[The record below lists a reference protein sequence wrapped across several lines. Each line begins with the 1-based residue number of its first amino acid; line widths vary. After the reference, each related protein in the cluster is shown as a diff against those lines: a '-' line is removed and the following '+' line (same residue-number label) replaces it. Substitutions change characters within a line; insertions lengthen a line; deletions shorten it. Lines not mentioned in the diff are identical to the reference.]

1 MKVLRVPCLLMMSIT
16 VASSTAMPVQED
28 ESRPPLVV
36 IGETLID
43 STGARAKKGHAVVIE
58 GNRITQIGP
67 KGQVSVPDGA
77 QVIEVRGATVLPG
90 LVDAHTH
97 PAFYLPHPRDFEDD
111 SLCALR
117 GAAILKQALDGGIT
131 LVRDLGARHNVAIGL
146 KLAIQKGYLEG
157 PRFVVANQVMA
168 STGAHGGE
176 FELMLPEKVMVPS
189 DSPGEWRRNIRK
201 NFALG
206 ADFTKVTPPY
216 TAEEVGVAVETTHSL
231 GALISVHAGG
241 RKGGKPVAPGW
252 YADWDMMMVEWAVAA
267 GADIIEHLYP
277 MKNEAQV
284 IEMMKRQGTIIVPT
298 VSTSRRGARDSWDH
312 PSEDDNRFQLSGKH
326 YEDRF
331 RKMHQAGI
339 PMAVATDVEGQYQN
353 KIAGFYNAELK
364 QFMAWGYSAI
374 EVLQAATQVGAM
386 TAGLGDSVGTLEVG
400 KLADVI
406 VVPGNPLDDITV
418 VTRPILVI
426 KDGEILRDRRKSS
439 MARSVTTP

>member
-1 MKVLRVPCLLMMSIT
+1 MKSLRVPCLLMFFMT
-16 VASSTAMPVQED
+16 FASAATMPAQE
-28 ESRPPLVV
+28 ESRPPLVI
-36 IGETLID
+36 IGDTLID
-43 STGARAKKGHAVVIE
+43 STGAPSKKGQAVVIE

-67 KGQVSVPDGA
+67 RSQIRVPDGA
-77 QVIEVRGATVLPG
+77 QVIEVPGTTVLPG

-97 PAFYLPHPRDFEDD
+97 PAFYLPHPREFEDD

-117 GAAILKQALDGGIT
+117 GAAILKQALDSGIT

-206 ADFTKVTPPY
+206 ADFTKVTPPF
-216 TAEEVGVAVETTHSL
+216 TAEEVQVAVETTHSL

-241 RKGGKPVAPGW
+241 RKGGKPVTPGW

-284 IEMMKRQGTIIVPT
+284 IEMMKRQGTILVPT
-298 VSTSRRGARDSWDH
+298 VSTSRRGARESWDH

-364 QFMAWGYSAI
+364 QFMAWGYSAT
-374 EVLQAATQVGAM
+374 EVLRAATHVGAM
-386 TAGLGDSVGTLEVG
+386 TAGLADSVGTLEVG

-418 VTRPILVI
+418 VTRPIWVI
-426 KDGEILRDRRKSS
+426 KDGKILRDRRKSS
-439 MARSVTTP
+439 MAPSATTP

>member
-1 MKVLRVPCLLMMSIT
+1 MQSARVPCLLVVFIAL
-16 VASSTAMPVQED
+16 ASAAAMPAQD

-36 IGETLID
+36 IGERLID
-43 STGARAKKGHAVVIE
+43 STGAPSKPGYAVVIE
-58 GNRITQIGP
+58 GNRITQVGP
-67 KGQVSVPDGA
+67 KNQIRIPDGA
-77 QVIEVRGATVLPG
+77 QVIEVPGTTVLPG

-97 PAFYLPHPRDFEDD
+97 PAFFLPHPRDFEDD

-117 GAAILKQALDGGIT
+117 GTALLKQALDNGIT
-131 LVRDLGARHNVAIGL
+131 LVRDLGGRNNVAIGL
-146 KLAIQKGYLEG
+146 KLAIQKGYLEA
-157 PRFVVANQVMA
+157 PRLVVANQVMA

-206 ADFTKVTPPY
+206 ADFTKVTPPF
-216 TAEEVGVAVETTHSL
+216 TAEEVQVAVETTHSL

-241 RKGGKPVAPGW
+241 RKGGKPVASGW

-284 IEMMKRQGTIIVPT
+284 IEMMKRQGTLIVPT
-298 VSTSRRGARDSWDH
+298 VSTSRRGARESWDK

-326 YEDRF
+326 FEDRF

-339 PMAVATDVEGQYQN
+339 PMAIATDVEGQYQD
-353 KIAGFYNAELK
+353 KIAGFYNDELK

-374 EVLQAATQVGAM
+374 EVLQAATHVGAM
-386 TAGLGDSVGTLEVG
+386 TAGMADSVGTLEVG

-439 MARSVTTP
+439 MSPSATTP